1 MTTVL
6 AVVSSSR
13 QQEEM
18 ATGFWLTELA
28 YPYHHLTRAGVE
40 VHLASPE
47 GGEVWFNPLSD
58 PRNANG
64 VEAGDLVALGLLHWK
79 AAADLLTATVPLGD
93 VDPSLY
99 DAVYTVGGT
108 GPTYDLVELPDMV
121 RVQQAVWA
129 AGKPLGAICHGVVA
143 LVGVYGDE
151 GRPLLDGAEVTG
163 YSREEDVAMEAWLGR
178 HAVAA
183 YPEDLLRANGAR
195 YSSGGPHA
203 SHVVHGAGGRLL
215 TGQNQESADAF
226 GRALAALVA

>member
-1 MTTVL
+1 VPNVL
-6 AVVSSSR
+6 AVVTSSTSH
-13 QQEEM
+13 EDME
-18 ATGFWLTELA
+18 TGFWLTELA

-40 VHLASPE
+40 VHVASPE
-47 GGEVWFNPLSD
+47 GGEVAFNALSD

-64 VEAGDLVALGLLHWK
+64 VEGGDLVALGLLNWK
-79 AAADLLTATVPLGD
+79 PAADLLASAAALRD
-93 VDPSLY
+93 VDPSEY

-108 GPTYDLVELPDMV
+108 GPTYDLVEQPDLL

-143 LVGVYGDE
+143 LVGLRDGA
-151 GRPLLDGAEVTG
+151 GKPLLDGAEVTG
-163 YSREEDVAMEAWLGR
+163 FSREEDDSMEAWLGR
-178 HAVAA
+178 HAVGV

-195 YSSGGPHA
+195 YTSGGPHA

-226 GRALAALVA
+226 GRALAALLA